1 MMEIKQLRAIL
12 AVHEK
17 GSFSQA
23 AELLGTVQSN
33 VSAHVARLENELNAV
48 LIDRSTM
55 RLTPEGEAVVSRAY
69 RAISEISAVWD
80 DLRSLNATLSG
91 TVRLGIIGTTARWI
105 TPQLYT
111 RLQETN
117 PSIRLIVH
125 DGTSTTL
132 NQLLVTGRLDI
143 GVMTLPAAS
152 QELTSSPLF
161 TEKIALVV
169 PRNND
174 PFPEA
179 DSIPMSKLDNLD
191 LLLPAPGTTFR
202 SELEEVAANFNITL
216 KPAAEL
222 DGIRLI
228 ASLAFDGNG
237 LALLPISAVPAHLK
251 DRIRLIT
258 VEGIAPRV
266 VGLAW
271 RLRSMPSASTKAVI
285 SLLEEIT
292 AHMAEVQ
299 TDVLTHS
306 DK

>member
-1 MMEIKQLRAIL
+1 MDIKQLRAIL
-12 AVHEK
+12 AVYEK
-17 GSFSQA
+17 ESFSRA

-33 VSAHVARLENELNAV
+33 VSAHVTRLENELNVV

-55 RLTPEGEAVVSRAY
+55 SLTPEGEAVVSRAY
-69 RAISEISAVWD
+69 RAMSEIAAVWD
-80 DLRSLNATLSG
+80 DLRSLNATLAG

-111 RLQETN
+111 RLKETS

-132 NQLLVTGRLDI
+132 NQLLENGRLDI
-143 GVMTLPAAS
+143 GIMTLPVTS
-152 QELTSSPLF
+152 QELMSSPLF

-169 PRNND
+169 SRYND
-174 PFPEA
+174 PFPGL
-179 DSIPMSKLDNLD
+179 DSIPMSQLDNLA

-202 SELEEVAANFNITL
+202 NELEEVATNSNITL

-258 VEGIAPRV
+258 VEGITPRV

-271 RLRSMPSASTKAVI
+271 RLRSIPSASTKVVI
-285 SLLEEIT
+285 SLLEEIA
-292 AHMAEVQ
+292 AHAP
-299 TDVLTHS
+299 LTHS
-306 DK
+306 DKQ

>member
-1 MMEIKQLRAIL
+1 MDIKQLRTLL

-17 GSFSQA
+17 GSFSRA

-33 VSAHVARLENELNAV
+33 VSAHVTRLENELNAV

-55 RLTPEGEAVVSRAY
+55 TLTPEGEAVVSRAY
-69 RAISEISAVWD
+69 RAMSEIAAVWD
-80 DLRSLNATLSG
+80 DLRSLNATLAG

-105 TPQLYT
+105 TPRLYT
-111 RLQETN
+111 RLKEAN

-132 NQLLVTGRLDI
+132 NQLLANGRLDI

-152 QELTSSPLF
+152 QELMSSPLF

-169 PRNND
+169 PRDKD
-174 PFPEA
+174 PFPEL

-191 LLLPAPGTTFR
+191 LFLPAPGTTFR
-202 SELEEVAANFNITL
+202 SELEEAAASFNITL
-216 KPAAEL
+216 RPAAEL

-271 RLRSMPSASTKAVI
+271 RLRSIPSASTKAVI

-292 AHMAEVQ
+292 AHLGEMQANWNGI
-299 TDVLTHS
+299 
-306 DK
+306 

>member
-1 MMEIKQLRAIL
+1 MDIKQLRAIL
-12 AVHEK
+12 AVYEK
-17 GSFSQA
+17 KSFSRA

-33 VSAHVARLENELNAV
+33 VSAHVTRLENELNVV

-55 RLTPEGEAVVSRAY
+55 SLTPEGEAVVSRAY
-69 RAISEISAVWD
+69 RAMSEIAAVWD
-80 DLRSLNATLSG
+80 DLRSLNATLAG

-111 RLQETN
+111 RLKETS

-132 NQLLVTGRLDI
+132 NQLLESGRLDI
-143 GVMTLPAAS
+143 GIMTLPVTS
-152 QELTSSPLF
+152 QELMSSPLF

-169 PRNND
+169 SRYND
-174 PFPEA
+174 PFPGL
-179 DSIPMSKLDNLD
+179 DSIPMSQLDNLA

-202 SELEEVAANFNITL
+202 NELEEVATNSNITL

-258 VEGIAPRV
+258 VEGITPRV

-271 RLRSMPSASTKAVI
+271 RLRSIPSASTKVVI
-285 SLLEEIT
+285 SLLEEIA
-292 AHMAEVQ
+292 AHAP
-299 TDVLTHS
+299 LTHS
-306 DK
+306 DKQ

>member
-1 MMEIKQLRAIL
+1 MMDIKQLRAIL

-80 DLRSLNATLSG
+80 DLRSLNATLAG
-91 TVRLGIIGTTARWI
+91 TVRLGIIGTTARWM

-111 RLQETN
+111 RLQKTN

-132 NQLLVTGRLDI
+132 NQLLATGRLDI

-169 PRNND
+169 PRDND

-179 DSIPMSKLDNLD
+179 DAIPMSELDNLD
-191 LLLPAPGTTFR
+191 LLLPAPSTTFR
-202 SELEEVAANFNITL
+202 RELEEAAANFNITL

-251 DRIRLIT
+251 DKIRLIT

-271 RLRSMPSASTKAVI
+271 RLRSIPSASTKAVI

-292 AHMAEVQ
+292 AHMEDTQ
-299 TDVLTHS
+299 TNVLTHS
-306 DK
+306 GK